1 MVTTLINYY
10 GNMEVARKKEVA
22 LVGAL
27 IIVTFG
33 LGFIAFKQLKNK
45 GITIKLG
52 S

>member
-1 MVTTLINYY
+1 MVIMPINYY
-10 GNMEVARKKEVA
+10 GNMEATRKKEVA
-22 LVGAL
+22 LVGVL

-33 LGFIAFKQLKNK
+33 LGFIAFKQLKKK